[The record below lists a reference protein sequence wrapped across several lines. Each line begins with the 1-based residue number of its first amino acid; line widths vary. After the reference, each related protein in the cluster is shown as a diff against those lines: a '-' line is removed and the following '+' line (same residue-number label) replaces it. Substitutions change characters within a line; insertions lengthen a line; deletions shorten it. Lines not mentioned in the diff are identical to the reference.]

1 MRFALLGDHA
11 DGLEMARAMALT
23 GRHKL
28 TVYSGSSI
36 GSESLARSCLEPAR
50 QSDLEE
56 VLADPAVELLIV
68 AVAPQMRAAF
78 LRRALQSER
87 HVLCVHPA
95 DDSPDIAYEAAM
107 LQADTGKLLLPLM
120 AEALHPGI
128 RRLAEVVQ
136 YYEVP
141 AHTDAITA
149 ESAHVAPFLRQSVAP
164 LAPHPVTP
172 YSRFQLRLL
181 ECERWST
188 EDVLLETDFP
198 LQKPSLPG
206 WDVFRVLGGEIG
218 EILAVSG
225 KEELSAGVPLL
236 LNGRFVCGGLFQA
249 TYLPN
254 QAESRWRLA
263 VVGPAGRA
271 ELLFPEGWPGPS
283 RLSYVDGNGQERIE
297 EWPAFHPWEA
307 MVGAMEEALRILPRP
322 TSKRMIGAT
331 SGDTLVQSRLG
342 WLDEV
347 RALELDDAVRR
358 SIARRRAST
367 LDFQEMT
374 EEAGF
379 KGTMTL
385 VGCGLLWM
393 SVMLVILSF
402 WVPWLGWLIMPL
414 IGVFLLM
421 QLLRWVMP
429 AKDSDRS
436 EKG

>member
-23 GRHKL
+23 GRHEFA
-28 TVYSGSSI
+28 VYSGSPVGGEI
-36 GSESLARSCLEPAR
+36 LGRWGLEPAR
-50 QSDLEE
+50 QGDLEE

-68 AVAPQMRAAF
+68 AVPPSVRPEH

-107 LQADTGKLLLPLM
+107 LQADTGKLLLPLTP
-120 AEALHPGI
+120 EGLHPGI
-128 RRLAEVVQ
+128 RRLAEVVH
-136 YYEVP
+136 YYSAPAPTEAVTADPAHQVP
-141 AHTDAITA
+141 A
-149 ESAHVAPFLRQSVAP
+149 LR
-164 LAPHPVTP
+164 HPVTP
-172 YSRFQLRLL
+172 SPRHPVIPSSRSQVRLL

-225 KEELSAGVPLL
+225 REELTAGVPLL
-236 LNGRFVCGGLFQA
+236 LNGRFVRGGLFQA
-249 TYLPN
+249 TYLPH

-263 VVGPAGRA
+263 LVGPTGRA
-271 ELLFPEGWPGPS
+271 ELLFSEGWPGPS
-283 RLSYVDGNGQERIE
+283 RLSYVDENGQERVE
-297 EWPAFHPWEA
+297 EWPAFHPWA
-307 MVGAMEEALRILPRP
+307 PMVEAMEESLRLLPRSS
-322 TSKRMIGAT
+322 TKRDIGAT
-331 SGDTLVQSRLG
+331 AGDTLVQRRLG

-367 LDFQEMT
+367 LDFQEVT

-393 SVMLVILSF
+393 SVMLLILSA
-402 WVPWLGWLIMPL
+402 WVPWLGWLIAP
-414 IGVFLLM
+414 VFAIFLVM

-429 AKDSDRS
+429 AKD
-436 EKG
+436 EGKA